1 MAKVVIIGGGIV
13 GLASAKYLVDSGWA
27 VTVVDKDDFLDN
39 CSYGN
44 AGFVCPSHYI
54 QLATPGVVRQGIKWM
69 FNSTSPFYIQ
79 PRLNK
84 DLIQWGLAFLKSAKN
99 ENIEKH
105 GVPLRDI
112 GLLAKH
118 EYEKVWQQDFDFAYD
133 DKGMIEIFKTEAA
146 RHECAEVVAFG
157 QRLGLDVVL
166 EDKAGLDKLETNT
179 TIDAIGAI
187 HYRCDGHLYPQK
199 LMANLLEYLKNKG
212 VQLLSHHEVTGFQT
226 EGSDIVGVETASAV
240 ILADAFVL
248 AAGSWSGKF
257 ANDLQLKMPLV
268 GGRGYSITLPVENQ
282 EMNIQHPG
290 ILVEGRCAFT
300 PMDGDKIRFGG
311 TMEITST
318 DTPPRLNRVEGILKA
333 VNDFFPKIKINLD
346 DVKDKIWYGFR
357 PTSGDGM
364 PYIGRTKKWSN
375 LVVATGHSQLGISL
389 GSATGL
395 LVKELLQNEPTS
407 VDISAFGVERFA

>member
-1 MAKVVIIGGGIV
+1 MSKVIIIGGGII
-13 GLASAKYLVDSGWA
+13 GLSSAKYLVEAGWD
-27 VTVVDKDDFLDN
+27 VTVVEKNDYLDN

-54 QLATPGVVRQGIKWM
+54 QLATPGVVKQGIKWM
-69 FNSTSPFYIQ
+69 FDSKSPFYIQ

-84 DLIQWGLAFLKSAKN
+84 DLIQWGLAFLKSAKH

-105 GVPLRDI
+105 GIPLRDI

-118 EYEKVWQQDFDFAYD
+118 EYEKVWQKDFDFAYD
-133 DKGMIEIFKTEAA
+133 DKGMIEIFKTAA
-146 RHECAEVVAFG
+146 AKHECAETVAFG
-157 QRLGLDVVL
+157 QKLGLDVVL
-166 EDKAGLDKLETNT
+166 EDKAGLDRLEPNT
-179 TIDAIGAI
+179 EVDAIGAI

-199 LMANLLEYLKNKG
+199 LMAHLIEYLKNKE
-212 VQLLSHHEVTGFQT
+212 VQLLSHTEVLGLHGKQGHIT
-226 EGSDIVGVETASAV
+226 EIETTKGQMS
-240 ILADAFVL
+240 ADAFVL
-248 AAGSWSGKF
+248 AAGSWSASFNK
-257 ANDLQLKMPLV
+257 DLNLKMPLV
-268 GGRGYSITLPVENQ
+268 GGRGYSITLPVSNSQ
-282 EMNIQHPG
+282 MNIQHPG

-311 TMEITST
+311 TMEITSV

-333 VNDFFPKIKINLD
+333 VHDFFPQINIKLD
-346 DVKDKIWYGFR
+346 DIKDKIWYGFR

-364 PYIGRTKKWSN
+364 PYIGKTKKWEN

-395 LVKELLQNEPTS
+395 LVKELLQRESTS
-407 VDISAFGVERFA
+407 VDLSAFDVERFA

>member
-1 MAKVVIIGGGIV
+1 MSKVIIIGGGII
-13 GLASAKYLVDSGWA
+13 GLSSAKYLVEAGWD
-27 VTVVDKDDFLDN
+27 VIVVEKNDYLDN

-54 QLATPGVVRQGIKWM
+54 QLATPGVVKQGIKWM
-69 FNSTSPFYIQ
+69 FDSKSPFYIQ

-84 DLIQWGLAFLKSAKN
+84 DLIQWGMAFLKSAKH

-105 GVPLRDI
+105 GIPLRDI

-146 RHECAEVVAFG
+146 KHECAETVAFG
-157 QRLGLDVVL
+157 QKLGLDVVL
-166 EDKAGLDKLETNT
+166 EDKAGLGRLEPNT
-179 TIDAIGAI
+179 EVDAIGAI

-199 LMANLLEYLKNKG
+199 LMAHLIEYLKNKG
-212 VQLLSHHEVTGFQT
+212 VQLLSHTEVLGLHGKQGHIT
-226 EGSDIVGVETASAV
+226 EIETTKGKMS
-240 ILADAFVL
+240 ADAFVL
-248 AAGSWSGKF
+248 AAGSWSASFNK
-257 ANDLQLKMPLV
+257 DLNLKMPLV
-268 GGRGYSITLPVENQ
+268 GGRGYSITLPVTNSQ
-282 EMNIQHPG
+282 MNIQHPG

-311 TMEITST
+311 TMEITSV

-333 VNDFFPKIKINLD
+333 VHDFFPQININLE
-346 DVKDKIWYGFR
+346 DVKDKIWFGFR

-364 PYIGRTKKWSN
+364 PYIGKTKKWEN

-395 LVKELLQNEPTS
+395 LVKELLQRESTS
-407 VDISAFGVERFA
+407 VDLSAFNVERFA

>member
-1 MAKVVIIGGGIV
+1 MSKAIILGGGIV
-13 GLASAKYLVDSGWA
+13 GLSSAKYLAEAGWD
-27 VTVVDKDDFLDN
+27 VTVVDKGDYLDN

-44 AGFVCPSHYI
+44 AGFVCPSHYV
-54 QLATPGVVRQGIKWM
+54 QLATPGVVKQGIKWM
-69 FNSTSPFYIQ
+69 FDSKSPFYIQ

-84 DLIQWGLAFLKSAKN
+84 DLIAWGLAFLKSAKK

-105 GVPLRDI
+105 GIPLRDI

-118 EYEKVWQQDFDFAYD
+118 EYEKVWQKDFDFSYEG
-133 DKGMIEIFKTEAA
+133 KGMIEVFKTEASK
-146 RHECAEVVAFG
+146 HECAETVAFG

-166 EDKAGLDKLETNT
+166 EDKAGLAKLEPNT

-199 LMANLLEYLKNKG
+199 LMHNLIGYLKNKG
-212 VQLLSHHEVTGFQT
+212 VKLLSHIDVTGFQKNGKT
-226 EGSDIVGVETASAV
+226 ITGITTDSEIISG
-240 ILADAFVL
+240 DAFVL
-248 AAGSWSGKF
+248 AAGSWSGPF
-257 ANDLQLKMPLV
+257 ARQLGIKMPLV
-268 GGRGYSITLPVENQ
+268 GGRGYSVTLPVANN
-282 EMNIQHPG
+282 EMDLQHPG

-300 PMDGDKIRFGG
+300 PMDGNKIRFGG
-311 TMEITST
+311 TMEITSV

-333 VNDFFPKIKINLD
+333 VHDFFPHIDIQLEE
-346 DVKDKIWYGFR
+346 VKDKIWYGFR

-364 PYIGRTKKWSN
+364 PYIGKTSKWDN

-395 LVKELLQNEPTS
+395 LVKEFLNNEPTS
-407 VDISAFGVERFA
+407 VDISAFAVERFA

>member
-1 MAKVVIIGGGIV
+1 MSKVIIIGGGII
-13 GLASAKYLVDSGWA
+13 GLSSAKYLVEAGWD
-27 VTVVDKDDFLDN
+27 VTVVEKNDYLDN

-54 QLATPGVVRQGIKWM
+54 QLATPGVVKQGIKWM
-69 FNSTSPFYIQ
+69 FDSKSPFYIQ

-84 DLIQWGLAFLKSAKN
+84 DLIQWGLAFLKSAKH

-105 GVPLRDI
+105 GIPLRDI

-118 EYEKVWQQDFDFAYD
+118 EYEKVWQKDFDFAYD
-133 DKGMIEIFKTEAA
+133 DKGMIEIFKTAA
-146 RHECAEVVAFG
+146 AKHECAETVAFG
-157 QRLGLDVVL
+157 QKLGLDVVL
-166 EDKAGLDKLETNT
+166 EDKAGLDRLEPNT
-179 TIDAIGAI
+179 EVDAIGAI

-199 LMANLLEYLKNKG
+199 LMAHLIEYLKNKG
-212 VQLLSHHEVTGFQT
+212 VQLLSHTEVLGLHGKQGHIT
-226 EGSDIVGVETASAV
+226 EIETTKGKMS
-240 ILADAFVL
+240 ADAFVL
-248 AAGSWSGKF
+248 AAGSWSASFNK
-257 ANDLQLKMPLV
+257 DLNLKMPLV
-268 GGRGYSITLPVENQ
+268 GGRGYSITLPVSNSQ
-282 EMNIQHPG
+282 MNIQHPG

-311 TMEITST
+311 TMEITSV

-333 VNDFFPKIKINLD
+333 VHDFFPQINIKLD

-364 PYIGRTKKWSN
+364 PYIGKTKKWEN

-395 LVKELLQNEPTS
+395 LVKELLQRESTS
-407 VDISAFGVERFA
+407 VDLSAFDVERFA